1 MQRSPYLRDAFAFWN
16 GMKRGH
22 SLEWFGAV
30 SEKKKKILYW
40 QQKRG
45 IPISPHSVRIRGG
58 DTRMDPD
65 VPKGSQK
72 YNGL

>member
-1 MQRSPYLRDAFAFWN
+1 MN
-16 GMKRGH
+16 RGH
-22 SLEWFGAV
+22 SLEWFGRV
-30 SEKKKKILYW
+30 TGKKIKKVLYW

-58 DTRMDPD
+58 DARKDPD
-65 VPKGSQK
+65 VPKGSPK